1 MSSLNVA
8 CDISGM
14 QCNHASE
21 KYVTSRLNEH
31 RQYDMRMSSADWPTG
46 CFFPCSMDCIA
57 RALCE
62 VSRLIYP
69 DL

>member
-14 QCNHASE
+14 QGNHASE

-46 CFFPCSMDCIA
+46 CFSLLYGLHCTCF
-57 RALCE
+57 
-62 VSRLIYP
+62 V
-69 DL
+69 